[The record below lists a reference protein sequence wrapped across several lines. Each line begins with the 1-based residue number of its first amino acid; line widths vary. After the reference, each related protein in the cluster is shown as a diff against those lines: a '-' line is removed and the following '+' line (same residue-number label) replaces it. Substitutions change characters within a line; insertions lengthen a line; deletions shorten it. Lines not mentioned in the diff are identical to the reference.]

1 MKSVCVFCGS
11 NPGNQSVF
19 SQQAI
24 ALGKVLV
31 KKNMKLIYGAG
42 NVGLMGVIADAMLE
56 EGGEVV
62 GVIPHFLMAKEVG
75 HTGLSELIEVETMHQ
90 RKQIMADLSE
100 GFIAMPGGFGTMD
113 EVCEI
118 LTWAQL
124 GLHAHP
130 VGLLNVGGYY
140 EPLIQLF
147 DNMVAKGFLHPKNR
161 ELVLIHEDPEKL
173 LQLMDDFE
181 APDVEKWLDRA
192 QV

>member
-1 MKSVCVFCGS
+1 MKSICVFCGS
-11 NPGNQSVF
+11 NPGNQSIF
-19 SQQAI
+19 SEQAI
-24 ALGKVLV
+24 ALGQVLV
-31 KKNMKLIYGAG
+31 KKNIKLIYGAG
-42 NVGLMGVIADAMLE
+42 NVGLMGVIADAMLKE
-56 EGGEVV
+56 NGEVV

-130 VGLLNVGGYY
+130 IGLLDVEGYY
-140 EPLIQLF
+140 QPLIQLF

-161 ELVLIHEDPEKL
+161 ELVLMHEDPEKL
-173 LQLMDDFE
+173 LELMDDFE